1 MKTKFDLTRFGMLLK
16 WDLKTNRRFYLTM
29 PISVA
34 IAQTFIFSM
43 LSLTSVGM
51 ADYQNLLLDE
61 GTAMACFFFIMMM
74 ILMAANIFCNMKTK
88 QARIAFLMLPGTLHE
103 KYLVRLFGVTVMA
116 ALSFLTGLVFADA
129 MQYLISEL
137 MGANGY
143 SVSLHLFMPLPSET
157 DTAVRGTLLNS
168 LRSIA
173 IFLSLHSFYVFCGAL
188 FRFRP
193 MLLASC
199 IFIGVTIFFIALDTV
214 IISNTPLKKLLD
226 SDVFDYLFPAFLLLV
241 TVFFY
246 WASFRIFT
254 RMQVINN
261 KWINL

>member
-1 MKTKFDLTRFGMLLK
+1 MKTTFDLTRFVLLLK
-16 WDLKTNRRFYLTM
+16 WDLKTNRRFYVTM

-34 IAQTFIFSM
+34 IALTFIFSIFS
-43 LSLTSVGM
+43 LSYDDTV
-51 ADYQNLLLDE
+51 DIQNLLLEE
-61 GTAMACFFFIMMM
+61 GVNTARVFYVMMM

-88 QARIAFLMLPGTLHE
+88 QARIAFLMLPGTLYE

-116 ALSFLTGLVFADA
+116 ALSFLAGLVFADA
-129 MQYLISEL
+129 MQYLISEM

-143 SVSLHLFMPLPSET
+143 SVALHLFMPLPAET
-157 DTAVRGTLLNS
+157 DTEVQGTLLDGLVS
-168 LRSIA
+168 VA

-226 SDVFDYLFPAFLLLV
+226 SDVFDYLFPAFLLFV

-261 KWINL
+261 KWIN